1 MAEVGA
7 LRGWTFALVRRLQL
21 IDDVVYLTDNAYCGC
36 YHYERWIASIRGVRL
51 LGRTHPKPLLHDA
64 SDADLQLGV
73 GNVLALSARS
83 ILGRSCLVARV
94 FTLDAGA
101 PLEIG
106 ASGDRMARPLDPS
119 IRDQAALATSMVS
132 ASIGRPAGFRAAVVT
147 GRVRG
152 RAVAMIE
159 VIAPADAIEAR
170 AEDLG
175 WLATTAAL
183 TMDDMI
189 GGYVEIPGDAPGQM
203 RMADLTP
210 RERQVLGL
218 LTEGATSARIAERL
232 GISPNTART
241 HVQNVRAKLGVNS
254 SLEAA
259 AVAMRLGSVGLDE
272 RLTR

>member
-1 MAEVGA
+1 M
-7 LRGWTFALVRRLQL
+7 
-21 IDDVVYLTDNAYCGC
+21 
-36 YHYERWIASIRGVRL
+36 
-51 LGRTHPKPLLHDA
+51 LGRTHPKTPLHDA
-64 SDADLQLGV
+64 SDADLQFGV

-94 FTLDAGA
+94 FAIDGDA

-106 ASGDRMARPLDPS
+106 ASGERMARPLDPS
-119 IRDQAALATSMVS
+119 IRDQAVLATSMVS

-159 VIAPADAIEAR
+159 VIAPADAIEAH
-170 AEDLG
+170 AEELG

-183 TMDDMI
+183 TTGRMI
-189 GGYVEIPGDAPGQM
+189 GGYVETIPYDAHVEM
-203 RMADLTP
+203 LMADLTP

-241 HVQNVRAKLGVNS
+241 HIQNVRTKLGVNS
-254 SLEAA
+254 SIEAA
-259 AVAMRLGSVGLDE
+259 AVAMRFGTVGLLDE
-272 RLTR
+272 RPSA

>member
-1 MAEVGA
+1 M
-7 LRGWTFALVRRLQL
+7 
-21 IDDVVYLTDNAYCGC
+21 
-36 YHYERWIASIRGVRL
+36 
-51 LGRTHPKPLLHDA
+51 LGRTHPKSPLHDA

-94 FTLDAGA
+94 FAIDGDA

-119 IRDQAALATSMVS
+119 IRDQGALATSMVS

-152 RAVAMIE
+152 RAVAMLE
-159 VIAPADAIEAR
+159 VIAPAEAIEAH
-170 AEDLG
+170 AEELG
-175 WLATTAAL
+175 WLATAVAL
-183 TMDDMI
+183 SMDDMI
-189 GGYVEIPGDAPGQM
+189 GGYVESVPDDANGQM

-241 HVQNVRAKLGVNS
+241 HIQNVRTKLGVNS
-254 SLEAA
+254 SIEAA
-259 AVAMRLGSVGLDE
+259 AVAMRSVGRLDE
-272 RLTR
+272 RPSA

>member
-1 MAEVGA
+1 M
-7 LRGWTFALVRRLQL
+7 
-21 IDDVVYLTDNAYCGC
+21 
-36 YHYERWIASIRGVRL
+36 
-51 LGRTHPKPLLHDA
+51 LGRTHPKSPLHDA

-94 FTLDAGA
+94 FALDGGA

-132 ASIGRPAGFRAAVVT
+132 ASIGRPAGFRAALVT
-147 GRVRG
+147 GCVRG

-159 VIAPADAIEAR
+159 VIAPADVIEAH
-170 AEDLG
+170 AEELA

-189 GGYVEIPGDAPGQM
+189 GGYVETIPGEAHGQM

-241 HVQNVRAKLGVNS
+241 HIQNVRAKLGVNS
-254 SLEAA
+254 SLAAA
-259 AVAMRLGSVGLDE
+259 AVAMRTGPGRQLDE
-272 RLTR
+272 RPSA